1 MGNEYTHRGHRVQI
15 MSNTL
20 GQDHRGHQLNTSID
34 KEHKELLKD
43 YQEIEKSIDK
53 QLISAF
59 ARESKKET
67 ARVILKNDI
76 ELLRGNAYKD
86 WLGTIDYH
94 YVLHIGIQ
102 PKYFMNLDTVK
113 EELRTLEF
121 NLNKF
126 YLRHDWSKWK
136 LDDQF
141 HFVICEE
148 GKGAERHYHCNLH
161 VPKKKITKHQDV
173 NIKNSIHNFWK
184 GRSSILVKEIYDSSG
199 QNRYNTKDFNRN
211 ATSVHFSR

>member
-1 MGNEYTHRGHRVQI
+1 
-15 MSNTL
+15 MSTTL
-20 GQDHRGHQLNTSID
+20 EQMNTSID

-67 ARVILKNDI
+67 ARVILKNNI

-86 WLGTIDYH
+86 LLDTIDYQ

-102 PKYFMNLDTVK
+102 PKYFMNLDEVK

-121 NLNKF
+121 KLNKF

-161 VPKKKITKHQDV
+161 VPKIYKHQYV
-173 NIKNSIHNFWK
+173 SVKNSINNFWK

-199 QNRYNTKDFNRN
+199 QNRYNTKDFNRD